1 MGVGFPLCQ
10 NLGMEVLQCPVCDLK
25 FRLSS
30 ELEQHLK
37 LEHPKFEAK
46 ARSGDEQALSEA
58 RRKRQAQ
65 EPQT

>member
-1 MGVGFPLCQ
+1 
-10 NLGMEVLQCPVCDLK
+10 MEVLQCPVCDLK

-65 EPQT
+65 EPQV